1 VWLGG
6 IIVAT
11 FVLPSE
17 SVQVMTTVEVSTKLT
32 VDDLIKAVEQLPPQ
46 ELTKFIRRVI
56 ALQTKRGEALL
67 ANDEEQ
73 ALLVTVEKRLRPE
86 LQSRLDAL
94 REESRKRRLTPSEQ
108 AELLQFV
115 QQVEQQD
122 LKRVEA
128 LINLAQKRDIT
139 VTALMDELG

>member
-1 VWLGG
+1 M
-6 IIVAT
+6 A
-11 FVLPSE
+11 
-17 SVQVMTTVEVSTKLT
+17 TVEVSTKLT

-46 ELTKFIRRVI
+46 ELTKFTRRVI
-56 ALQTKRGEALL
+56 ALQAKRGEALL
-67 ANDEEQ
+67 ADDEEQ
-73 ALLVTVEKRLRPE
+73 ALLVTVEGRLRPE

-108 AELLQFV
+108 AELLQFA

-139 VTALMDELG
+139 VTALMDELGIEAVYA